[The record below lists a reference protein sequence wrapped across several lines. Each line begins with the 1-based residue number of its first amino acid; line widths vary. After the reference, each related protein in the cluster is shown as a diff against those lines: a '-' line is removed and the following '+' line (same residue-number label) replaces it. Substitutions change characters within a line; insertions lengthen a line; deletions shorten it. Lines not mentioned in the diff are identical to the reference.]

1 MIRSMTGY
9 GSGSGSAD
17 GWNAEVALRS
27 LNHRYL
33 SLRVRGISDPVLER
47 RVEEAVKGAF
57 NRGEIE
63 VTVQLVQD
71 PAVAGRLLID
81 REVLSA
87 YVDELRGL
95 TDALAL
101 PPPDLGH
108 LIALGAFDHPG
119 GEDLPDPWPA
129 LSAALSEAIR
139 GAQAARIRE
148 GEILY
153 SELSRIMSELSSLI
167 QEVKVRIPAVV
178 EELRD
183 RLRERVT
190 ALGAEVDPD
199 RLEME
204 IALLAERA
212 DVREEVTRLEAHLT
226 RIRELLDASGAV
238 GKELGFLSQE
248 LLREA
253 NTLGAKSRDLTINGL
268 VVSMKVAIEHFK
280 EQVQNVE

>member
-9 GSGSGSAD
+9 GAGSGSAD

-47 RVEEAVKGAF
+47 RVEETVKGAF

-63 VTVQLVQD
+63 VTVQLTQD

-95 TDALAL
+95 ADALAL

-108 LIALGAFDHPG
+108 LIALGAFDRPG
-119 GEDLPDPWPA
+119 GGDLPDPWPA

-139 GAQAARIRE
+139 GAQAARARE
-148 GEILY
+148 GELLHA
-153 SELSRIMSELSSLI
+153 ELSRIISELSSLV
-167 QEVKVRIPAVV
+167 QEVKTRIPAVV

-183 RLRERVT
+183 RLRERI
-190 ALGAEVDPD
+190 AELGAEVDPD
-199 RLEME
+199 RMEME

-212 DVREEVTRLEAHLT
+212 DVREEVARLEAHLT
-226 RIRELLDASGAV
+226 RIRELLEASGTV

-253 NTLGAKSRDLTINGL
+253 NTLGAKSRDFTINGL